1 MSTRHKSAR
10 RRPHETRARDDDD
23 QMLARWCYTG
33 PLNVRG
39 IVAYEPLRTTVR
51 APALMS
57 HELCNLMC
65 GQMYSKLSRASQG
78 LLEHVPREK
87 ETRKY
92 QSTAVDD
99 EEDDENGDDNDDDG
113 DGQTT
118 SMACRTREDGDW
130 MAPLWFASLA
140 S

>member
-1 MSTRHKSAR
+1 MSLQPPVRVRYTRSCLEH
-10 RRPHETRARDDDD
+10 H
-23 QMLARWCYTG
+23 
-33 PLNVRG
+33 RG
-39 IVAYEPLRTTVR
+39 
-51 APALMS
+51 
-57 HELCNLMC
+57 CW
-65 GQMYSKLSRASQG
+65 Q
-78 LLEHVPREK
+78 HVPREK

-99 EEDDENGDDNDDDG
+99 EEEDEDGDDNDDDG

-118 SMACRTREDGDW
+118 SMACRTCEDGDW